1 MDQPSD
7 SLCARRRFLA
17 GATGL
22 AATALAL
29 PDLSARTSRVFDDD
43 RLALATKALDDAV
56 AAKLVPGAVWWLE
69 RLGAVRS
76 GHTGSR
82 MIDPEVQ
89 PMRQDTIFDVASLT
103 KVVATAPSI
112 FLLIQE
118 GKLSLDTRV
127 GSLIPAF
134 AGNGKDAVTIRHLLT
149 HTSGTR
155 SGIPRT
161 ETPWSGYAEGIQRA
175 ATEPLINP
183 PDTKFLYSDINFIL
197 LGEIVRL
204 VSGSPVSE
212 FAAARI
218 FRPLGMR
225 DTSYLPSRRLVGRIA
240 PTTREA
246 AGLVHGVVHDPTA
259 RLMGGVAGHAGL
271 FSTAGD
277 LARFCRMLLKGGRTD
292 AGRRIFTSR
301 TVQLM
306 TGPVRLRDGTVRTN
320 GFDNASRYADPKG
333 ECFGP
338 RSFGHTGWTG
348 TALWID
354 PDVSAFVVLLTNRNH
369 PREGNGVKELRW
381 QFGTLAAEAMGL
393 PKRRT
398 AWQQSP
404 QRPKLPARRGRV
416 SPGIDALAADGFREI
431 AGAKA
436 GLITNHT
443 GRDLK
448 GTPTIDVLA
457 KAGGLSLRAL
467 FSPEHGIRGTEDRDG
482 IADGRDAS
490 TGLPVFSLYG
500 ERRRPSAAQLKDLD
514 TLVFDI
520 QDIGCRFYT
529 YVSTMLEC
537 MQAAAGRS
545 MRFVV
550 LDRVNPIGG
559 SRMEGPVSS
568 GKPSF
573 TACHPIPVRH
583 GMTAGELAR
592 LFQRELSLDLEL
604 KVVPV
609 SGWSRR
615 EFFPDTGLPWINPS
629 PNMRS
634 PDAAVLYPG
643 VGLLEFCKLSVGRG
657 TDAPFQFFGAPWMDA
672 RKLCDA
678 LGAANLPG
686 LRVSPA
692 SFTPSASVFKGEA
705 CQGVQLTV
713 TNRSELPSV
722 AVGMHLAAAVVAH
735 APTSFDLTPLNK
747 LLVHE
752 PSLKALQKGAGAAE
766 VMQAWQGDLLKFM
779 NRRQPVLLYPEAGS

>member
-1 MDQPSD
+1 MDLPSD
-7 SLCARRRFLA
+7 SHCLRRRFLA

-22 AATALAL
+22 AAAGLAMPGL
-29 PDLSARTSRVFDDD
+29 AARAGRVFDDA

-76 GHTGSR
+76 GHTGNR

-103 KVVATAPSI
+103 KVVATAPSV

-127 GSLIPAF
+127 AALIPAF
-134 AGNGKDAVTIRHLLT
+134 SGNGKDTVTIRHLLT

-155 SGIPRT
+155 SGISRT

-204 VSGSPVSE
+204 LSGSPVHE

-225 DTSYLPSRRLVGRIA
+225 DTGYLPSRRLTGRMA

-246 AGLVHGVVHDPTA
+246 AGLVHGIVHDPTA

-271 FSTAGD
+271 FSTAAD
-277 LARFCRMLLKGGRTD
+277 LARFCRMLLTGGRTD
-292 AGRRIFTSR
+292 SGRRLFAAR
-301 TVQLM
+301 TIQLM

-354 PDVSAFVVLLTNRNH
+354 PDVSAFVILLTNRNH

-393 PKRRT
+393 PRRRT

-404 QRPKLPARRGRV
+404 TRPQLMARRGRV
-416 SPGIDALAADGFREI
+416 SPGIDALAAADFREI
-431 AGAKA
+431 AGARA

-443 GRDLK
+443 GRNLK

-467 FSPEHGIRGTEDRDG
+467 FSPEHGIRGTEDREG
-482 IADGRDAS
+482 IADDRDAA

-500 ERRRPSAAQLKDLD
+500 ERRRPSAAQLKDID
-514 TLVFDI
+514 TLIFDI

-529 YVSTMLEC
+529 YVATMLEC
-537 MQAAAGRS
+537 MHAASGRS

-559 SRMEGPVSS
+559 TRIEGPVSS

-604 KVVPV
+604 KVIPV

-615 EFFPDTGLPWINPS
+615 DFFPDTGLPWINPS

-643 VGLLEFCKLSVGRG
+643 VGLLEFCKVSVGRG
-657 TDAPFQFFGAPWMDA
+657 TEAPFQFFGAPWIDS
-672 RKLCDA
+672 RKLTDA
-678 LGAANLPG
+678 LGSANLPG

-692 SFTPSASVFKGEA
+692 RFTPTASVFKGEV
-705 CQGVQLTV
+705 CEGVQLTV
-713 TNRSELPSV
+713 TKRSELPAV
-722 AVGMHLAAAVVAH
+722 AVGMHLAAAVVAQ
-735 APTSFDLTPLNK
+735 APASFDLSPLQR

-752 PSLKALQKGAGAAE
+752 PSLKALQKGAGAVE
-766 VMQAWQGDLLKFM
+766 VMQAWQSDLLKFT
-779 NRRQPVLLYPEAGS
+779 NRSHPFQLYPESGS